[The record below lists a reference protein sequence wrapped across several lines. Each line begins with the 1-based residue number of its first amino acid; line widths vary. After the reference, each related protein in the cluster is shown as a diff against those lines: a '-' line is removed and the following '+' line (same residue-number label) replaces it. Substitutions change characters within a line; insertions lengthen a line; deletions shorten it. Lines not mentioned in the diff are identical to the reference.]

1 MRSAAEQLPAGAVR
15 GVGAGAAA
23 GLNEP
28 RIEIADYDPARDAD
42 AVKRI
47 WREVGWI
54 DADSEHLVPRY
65 FECGSSVVF
74 RIDGSAECA
83 VHATPGAMRYRE
95 EDLQL
100 AAITGVTTSR
110 VARKLGAAQ
119 RLTAR
124 SLAAA
129 AEAGA
134 EVSALGMFEQGFYDR
149 LGFGTGTCEHYYVFD
164 PASLQ
169 PGTGFRPPCRLTKE
183 DWADVHQCMTTRLRG
198 HGECVLEPS
207 RISECELG
215 WTDDAFGLG
224 YRDAPDGRLSHF
236 IWGEA
241 AGEHGPYRITWTAYR
256 SVAQLFELLAL
267 IRSLGDQVG
276 AVEMLEPP
284 NFQLQDVLRQ
294 PFRHRRNTGGGKFAN
309 RCEAAAHWQARMLDV
324 QKCLAKTRL
333 SGQDL
338 TFNLK
343 LSDPAPAHLE
353 DGAAWAGAGGDFIV
367 TLGTS
372 SGAER
377 GEKRGLPTMQATV
390 GAFTRM
396 WLGVAGASVLAATDA
411 LKAPPSLLG
420 ALDEKLALPA
430 PRLGWD
436 F

>member
-1 MRSAAEQLPAGAVR
+1 MRPSVARPAEPALGVGMAAGA
-15 GVGAGAAA
+15 GQ
-23 GLNEP
+23 NEP
-28 RIEIADYDPARDAD
+28 RTEIADYDAARDAD

-54 DADSEHLVPRY
+54 DAEREHLVPRY

-83 VHATPGAMRYRE
+83 VHTTPGKMRYLTE
-95 EDLQL
+95 ELRL

-149 LGFGTGTCEHYYVFD
+149 LGFGTGTCEHHFVFD
-164 PASLQ
+164 PASLNT
-169 PGTGFRPPCRLTKE
+169 GAGFRPPCRLTAA
-183 DWADVHQCMTTRLRG
+183 DWADVHRCMTTRLRG
-198 HGECVLEPS
+198 HGECVLDPPG
-207 RISECELG
+207 IAECELG

-224 YRDAPDGRLSHF
+224 YRDAPDGELSHF

-241 AGEHGPYRITWTAYR
+241 SGEHGPYEITWMAYR

-276 AVEMLEPP
+276 AVAMLEPP
-284 NFQLQDVLRQ
+284 HFQLQDVLRQ

-309 RCEAAAHWQARMLDV
+309 RCEAAAHWQARMLDAP
-324 QKCLAKTRL
+324 KCLAKTRL

-343 LSDPAPAHLE
+343 LGDPAPAHLE
-353 DGAAWAGAGGDFIV
+353 DGAAWAGAGGEFIV
-367 TLGTS
+367 TLGAG

-377 GEKRGLPTMQATV
+377 GQGRGLPTLQATV

-396 WLGVAGASVLAATDA
+396 WLGVARASVLAATDA
-411 LKAPPSLLG
+411 IKAPPSLLG
-420 ALDEKLALPA
+420 ALDAKLALPA